1 MPEYDYACPTCGPF
15 SAFRPMAEFAAPQEC
30 AECGKPAPRVLL
42 SVPAIGGFD
51 AGRRAAIA
59 AGERNDSVSGRF
71 SATSGSSHGSGCAC
85 CSGKSWKLPR
95 ADWARKLS

>member
-30 AECGKPAPRVLL
+30 AECGKLAPRVLL
-42 SVPAIGGFD
+42 SSPAIGGID

-59 AGERNDSVSGRF
+59 AGAGSASTSGRF
-71 SATSGSSHGSGCAC
+71 SATSASSHASGCAC
-85 CSGKSWKLPR
+85 CSGKGWKLPKP
-95 ADWARKLS
+95 DWGRKLL